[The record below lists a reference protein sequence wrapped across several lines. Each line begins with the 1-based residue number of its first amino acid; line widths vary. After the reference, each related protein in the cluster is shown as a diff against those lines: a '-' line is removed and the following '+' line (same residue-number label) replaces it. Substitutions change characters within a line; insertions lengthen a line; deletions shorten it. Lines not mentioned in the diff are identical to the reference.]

1 MFGHEIDEE
10 IIDHYS
16 KLVAYQGIEERTASR
31 LKEMAAIGMVDY
43 GASFGVPNVM
53 DGMYIERVWQ
63 MDDDQFKDYLDWVKD
78 LIERKAPA
86 IAKAKEDVFSFL
98 IAEMGKGADI
108 FSGRYEHRFDR
119 LLIKVTRTTYDN
131 FCIYY
136 STGNIGFPGYSFYIT
151 ENDLKS

>member
-1 MFGHEIDEE
+1 MFGKTIDDE

-16 KLVAYQGIEERTASR
+16 KLVAYQGIEKRTASR
-31 LKEMAAIGMVDY
+31 LKEMAAIGMVDH

-53 DGMYIERVWQ
+53 DSMYIERVWQ
-63 MDDDQFKDYLDWVKD
+63 MDDDQFNDYLKWVKE
-78 LIERKAPA
+78 LTAEKALA
-86 IAKAKEDVFSFL
+86 IAKAKNEVFAL
-98 IAEMGKGADI
+98 LRAHKIDGVDI
-108 FSGRYEHRFDR
+108 FSGNYEYRFAR
-119 LLIKVTRTTYDN
+119 MLVKVTRTTYDN